1 MEDPALE
8 ETEFFLTFDAVD
20 AVLATLSL
28 RFLGREL
35 GVVVIWSFC
44 WCLSRR
50 SRLAKHRVHSGH
62 SNGFS
67 LV

>member
-8 ETEFFLTFDAVD
+8 ETEFFLTFDAVE

-35 GVVVIWSFC
+35 GVVVICNFC
-44 WCLSRR
+44 
-50 SRLAKHRVHSGH
+50 
-62 SNGFS
+62 
-67 LV
+67 